1 MASPID
7 PVQAELEETLAEA
20 GTQTK
25 QLENI
30 LARMMKV
37 LIDSGFQV
45 AVDVVGMAAEIQQR
59 IELAQRDTKRIN
71 GMLDHLE
78 ELLATFAL
86 LTSTLE
92 LDQVLEEVMD
102 MVIKLTNCERAY
114 LMLRNQETGELSM
127 AIARNWDRETLSEGD
142 AVFSRS
148 VVMSALEQGKPIVT
162 TNAQAD
168 QRFQNAMS
176 IVSNH
181 MRAILCV
188 PLVLRG
194 MTVGVLYADN
204 RINQAIF
211 EPDYIP
217 IFGAFGTQAAI
228 AIENARMYSR
238 VKEDLNEALNQLESL
253 RIEIDHSKVDR
264 QVEEI
269 SESDFFK
276 NLTATARSLRARQTK
291 TTSVVK

>member
-7 PVQAELEETLAEA
+7 PIQEELVNTLAEA
-20 GTQTK
+20 NTQTRH
-25 QLENI
+25 LESI

-45 AVDVVGMAAEIQQR
+45 AVDVVGMTAEIGQR
-59 IELAQRDTKRIN
+59 IELAQRNTTRVN

-86 LTSTLE
+86 LTSTLN

-102 MVIKLTNCERAY
+102 MVIKLTNSERAY
-114 LMLRNQETGELSM
+114 LMLRNQDTGELTM
-127 AIARNWDRETLSEGD
+127 AIARNWDRETLTESD

-148 VVMSALEQGKPIVT
+148 VVMSALEQSKPIIT
-162 TNAQAD
+162 TNAQSD
-168 QRFQNAMS
+168 IRFQNAMS

-181 MRAILCV
+181 LRSILCV

-194 MTVGVLYADN
+194 STVGVLYADT

-211 EPDYIP
+211 EPEYVP
-217 IFGAFGTQAAI
+217 IFAAFGTQAAI
-228 AIENARMYSR
+228 AIENARTYTR

-253 RIEIDHSKVDR
+253 RIEIDHAKVDR

-276 NLTATARSLRARQTK
+276 QLSESARSLRARQANGN
-291 TTSVVK
+291 TTGK